1 MTFLTD
7 HFTVADLA
15 CPGCGNAGLHPGFA
29 ESLEAVREALGAPMK
44 INSGSRCEKHN
55 ASIGGHARSLHM
67 IGNTH
72 HDCDTLAVDVHIPDS
87 MYRRDLL
94 QAALPLGWT
103 AGIAKN
109 FVHLDRRDLAG
120 IMPCVYG
127 YS

>member
-7 HFTVADLA
+7 HFTVEELA
-15 CPGCGNAGLHPGFA
+15 CPCCGNAGLHPGFA
-29 ESLEAVREALGAPMK
+29 ESVEAVREALGAPMK

-120 IMPCVYG
+120 IMPCVYV